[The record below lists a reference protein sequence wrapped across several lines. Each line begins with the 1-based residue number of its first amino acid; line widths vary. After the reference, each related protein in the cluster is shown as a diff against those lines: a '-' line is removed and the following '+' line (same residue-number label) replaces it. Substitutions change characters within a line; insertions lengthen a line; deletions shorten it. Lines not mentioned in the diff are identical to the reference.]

1 MFFLFFFYCCCATIN
16 MVNKDLQNIAKSE
29 SSPIHGKMSQKN
41 ERTAG
46 IPNSEFLTTHRRS

>member
-1 MFFLFFFYCCCATIN
+1 